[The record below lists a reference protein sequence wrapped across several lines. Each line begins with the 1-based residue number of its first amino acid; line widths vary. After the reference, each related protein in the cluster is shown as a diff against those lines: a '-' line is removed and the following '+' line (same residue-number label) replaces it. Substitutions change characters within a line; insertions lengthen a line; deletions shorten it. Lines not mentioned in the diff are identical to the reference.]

1 LPPALPQWPQAWF
14 RRGQRLWR
22 QFLRHER
29 PHRLPGRWNS
39 QAGVSIGLA
48 CMLVGLLSAWPWL
61 VQPTLRPGVPAPFE
75 ARAPGAATVVDSEAL
90 EQRRSQLGPR
100 VQVQITDPQANK
112 QLQQRLDR
120 LLQELASSSRGHEK
134 QLTPVSVT
142 PKEQLFLES
151 AGPQQLTTWG
161 NQLRLAQQRM
171 LAQGVVGSLA
181 SGQLLQASWL
191 QLGQLEE
198 PGRSLGAKLITRSLQ
213 GSTNLRTDNSLTQLL
228 LNDLINETGV
238 PKIQVRAG
246 EVITRRG
253 EPLSQR
259 SYDVLD
265 HFGLI
270 SRRPALAQFLG
281 SWLEAVIG
289 SGLLVLIC
297 RRWKPDL
304 EAPQALLVLGS
315 LGLVQFFKLWF
326 GAAASPLALLVPPSL
341 LLAEGLGPACGL
353 AWLALATLL
362 WPVPLNAVATAKLV
376 VAAAVAAVAALLAGR
391 QRSRAEML
399 QNAVLLTVG
408 ALLLEALLVQLL
420 GRLARPLGGEL
431 WSEGVLMGGLLL
443 LGLLLAPI
451 IENLFGLVTRS
462 RLLELSDLQRP
473 LLRRLSS
480 EAPGTFEHTLMICG
494 LAEEGVRAIGGDVDL
509 VRTGALYHDV
519 GKLHAPQWFIEN
531 QSGSNPHDHLDD
543 PWRSA
548 EIIQAHVDEGL
559 KMARRYGL
567 PRPVADFIP
576 EHQGTLKMG
585 YFLHKAREQNPKAS
599 EKPFRYR
606 GPTPQSRETAVLMLA
621 DGCEAALRSM
631 APETCEAEARESVRR
646 ILLARREDGQLAD
659 SGLTTADIELLV
671 RAFVQV
677 WKRMRHRRIPYPIPA
692 RKRFGD

>member
-1 LPPALPQWPQAWF
+1 MPPALPQWPQAWF

-29 PHRLPGRWNS
+29 PHRLPGRWNA

-120 LLQELASSSRGHEK
+120 LLQELASSSRSHEK

-191 QLGQLEE
+191 QLEQLEE
-198 PGRSLGAKLITRSLQ
+198 PGRSLGAKVITRSLQ

-228 LNDLINETGV
+228 LNDLINETGI

-270 SRRPALAQFLG
+270 SRRPALAKFLG

-289 SGLLVLIC
+289 CGLLVMIC

-376 VAAAVAAVAALLAGR
+376 VAAAVAVAAR
-391 QRSRAEML
+391 
-399 QNAVLLTVG
+399 
-408 ALLLEALLVQLL
+408 
-420 GRLARPLGGEL
+420 
-431 WSEGVLMGGLLL
+431 
-443 LGLLLAPI
+443 
-451 IENLFGLVTRS
+451 
-462 RLLELSDLQRP
+462 
-473 LLRRLSS
+473 
-480 EAPGTFEHTLMICG
+480 
-494 LAEEGVRAIGGDVDL
+494 
-509 VRTGALYHDV
+509 
-519 GKLHAPQWFIEN
+519 
-531 QSGSNPHDHLDD
+531 
-543 PWRSA
+543 
-548 EIIQAHVDEGL
+548 
-559 KMARRYGL
+559 
-567 PRPVADFIP
+567 
-576 EHQGTLKMG
+576 
-585 YFLHKAREQNPKAS
+585 
-599 EKPFRYR
+599 
-606 GPTPQSRETAVLMLA
+606 
-621 DGCEAALRSM
+621 
-631 APETCEAEARESVRR
+631 
-646 ILLARREDGQLAD
+646 
-659 SGLTTADIELLV
+659 
-671 RAFVQV
+671 
-677 WKRMRHRRIPYPIPA
+677 
-692 RKRFGD
+692 